1 MKYFDV
7 QITDYK
13 GHTTHEYYADE
24 IEAKGRAYIIN
35 HQSSSTVSA
44 SCEENDLQDLL
55 DEFSEIKEMLVKLQS
70 WTHYQDEE

>member
-13 GHTTHEYYADE
+13 GTTHEYYADE
-24 IEAKGRAYIIN
+24 TEAKGRTYIIN
-35 HQSSSTVSA
+35 QSSLTVSA
-44 SCEENDLQDLL
+44 SYEENDLQDLL
-55 DEFSEIKEMLVKLQS
+55 DELSEIKEMLVKLQS

>member
-13 GHTTHEYYADE
+13 GTTHEYYADE
-24 IEAKGRAYIIN
+24 IEAKGRTYIIN
-35 HQSSSTVSA
+35 QSSLTVSA
-44 SCEENDLQDLL
+44 SYEENDLQDLL
-55 DEFSEIKEMLVKLQS
+55 DELSEIKEMLVKLQS